1 MDNYESVM
9 DSDQISA
16 RENPLPLLSISIEKK
31 KPTRTPTRTILKYYA
46 GKLLSSPH
54 TAYTYI
60 LSLCQG
66 KHFSFSFLLSWA
78 PQRYRNPKNPHPPPK
93 KMLSAYFLK
102 VEISISSEGRKQL
115 NQISRQAPAH
125 TQYSVLDIHDNS
137 SICVLEKGTCDIL
150 SCVLFSTSPAGKY
163 GSCLS
168 ENILNSS

>member
-1 MDNYESVM
+1 MPRKTF
-9 DSDQISA
+9 QF
-16 RENPLPLLSISIEKK
+16 LLFVE
-31 KPTRTPTRTILKYYA
+31 
-46 GKLLSSPH
+46 LSS
-54 TAYTYI
+54 AKI
-60 LSLCQG
+60 S
-66 KHFSFSFLLSWA
+66 K
-78 PQRYRNPKNPHPPPK
+78 PKKSPPPPK

-150 SCVLFSTSPAGKY
+150 SRVLFSTSPAGKY